1 MNTICGTRTCGTCS
15 RLFTLDTDDSGVS
28 SIDEKRVYD
37 DREGANVCYLAT
49 GVGVVRVD
57 ISDDLVGEYGVVR
70 PGTARDVAVVGGAL
84 VVATGD
90 DVTVDGEAAGIG
102 PAVAVGTDAAGEGLA
117 VVEDETVRRLD
128 GTALGQVPDARA
140 VDGGLVAAQNGVYR
154 VRDRVNHAGLEDVRD
169 VAGVARGNADE
180 GGAGPPLAAT
190 ADGLYALGPGWARRA
205 AGAWRA
211 VANGPDGAVALD
223 AEGRVHRSAS
233 GAGRAETW
241 ERLPA
246 LPNALGPVDC
256 GRGAGVTYVAG
267 ADGRFAVRLD
277 GDEWRTR
284 TLGTPRVTRLVVGEP
299 KGERGGAGSDR
310 T

>member
-1 MNTICGTRTCGTCS
+1 
-15 RLFTLDTDDSGVS
+15 VS

-49 GVGVVRVD
+49 GVGVVRVAV
-57 ISDDLVGEYGVVR
+57 SDDLVGEYGVVR

-84 VVATGD
+84 VVATD
-90 DVTVDGEAAGIG
+90 EDVTVGGEAAGLG
-102 PAVAVGTDAAGEGLA
+102 PAVAVGTAATGDGLA
-117 VVEDETVRRLD
+117 VLEDGTVCRLD

-140 VDGGLVAAQNGVYR
+140 VDGGLVAAENGVYR
-154 VRDRVNHAGLEDVRD
+154 VSDGVNHAGLEDVRD
-169 VAGVARGNADE
+169 VAGVAREDAD

-205 AGAWRA
+205 TGGWRA

-223 AEGRVHRSAS
+223 AEGRLHRSAS
-233 GAGRAETW
+233 DAERAETW

-246 LPNALGPVDC
+246 LPDALAPVDC

-277 GDEWRTR
+277 GDEWRSR
-284 TLGTPRVTRLVVGEP
+284 TLGTPRVTRLVVGEA